1 MKFAGIDIGSNAV
14 RLLVGDVIER
24 EDHPIIKKL
33 SLIRVPV
40 RLGADVFSKG
50 KISKKKSMHLVKTME
65 AFKILFEVFEVEA
78 IRACATSAMREATN
92 GEKVVSRVKKSTGI
106 NIEVID
112 GNTEAKLIMSNLW
125 TQDIDPS
132 GNYLYI
138 DVGGGSTEVS
148 VIVDGERLR
157 SKSFPIG
164 TLRSLNGK
172 VRAEV
177 WDELHVWLND
187 ITEVDHSKLMGI
199 GTGGNINRIFKENG
213 NAFGEPLKL
222 EDIQQNRDRIASY
235 SMEDRIRVL
244 RLRPDRADVIIPAA
258 DIYVDIMKTAGLSH
272 IRVPKVGLADGI
284 IYGLYRYQRD
294 HDHKGI
300 IEEMA

>member
-40 RLGADVFSKG
+40 RLGEDVFSNG
-50 KISKKKSMHLVKTME
+50 KISKQKSIHLVRTME

-78 IRACATSAMREATN
+78 VRACATSAMREATN
-92 GEKVVSRVKKSTGI
+92 GEKVVSRVKKETGI
-106 NIEVID
+106 RIEVID

-125 TQDIDPS
+125 TQDIDPA

-157 SKSFPIG
+157 SRSFPIG
-164 TLRSLNGK
+164 TLRSLKGK
-172 VRAEV
+172 VRGEV
-177 WDELHVWLND
+177 WDELHVWLNE
-187 ITEVDHSKLMGI
+187 ITEVTKLI
-199 GTGGNINRIFKENG
+199 E
-213 NAFGEPLKL
+213 AFLDLFEFFDQLGHF
-222 EDIQQNRDRIASY
+222 
-235 SMEDRIRVL
+235 RIR
-244 RLRPDRADVIIPAA
+244 
-258 DIYVDIMKTAGLSH
+258 
-272 IRVPKVGLADGI
+272 
-284 IYGLYRYQRD
+284 
-294 HDHKGI
+294 
-300 IEEMA
+300 

>member
-1 MKFAGIDIGSNAV
+1 LKFAGIDIGSNAV

-40 RLGADVFSKG
+40 RLGEDVFSDG

-78 IRACATSAMREATN
+78 VRACATSAMREATN
-92 GEKVVSRVKKSTGI
+92 GEKVVSRVRKETGI
-106 NIEVID
+106 RIEVID
-112 GNTEAKLIMSNLW
+112 GNTEAELILSNLW

-148 VIVDGERLR
+148 LIKKGERLHSR
-157 SKSFPIG
+157 SFPIG
-164 TLRSLNGK
+164 TLRTINGK
-172 VRAEV
+172 VREEV
-177 WDELHVWLND
+177 WDDLHKWMNEFIGEERTGLVA
-187 ITEVDHSKLMGI
+187 I

-213 NAFGEPLKL
+213 NAYGEPLKL
-222 EDIQQNRDRIASY
+222 EDIEMNRDRVASY
-235 SMEDRIRVL
+235 SMEDRIRIL

-258 DIYVDIMKTAGLSH
+258 DIYMDIMKTAGLSE

-284 IYGLYRYQRD
+284 IYGLYKEHIGSKD
-294 HDHKGI
+294 I
-300 IEEMA
+300 IRELAK